1 MKSTQNIYPENPD
14 IKTPLTDIDL
24 DYFRNL
30 LEKNRKDARVELD
43 ALQENL
49 DNIMESDDEEYSA
62 LTHHEADVGSDV
74 EEEETNFKLI
84 ERTRKY
90 IEQINDALERI
101 ENKTYG
107 VCMAT
112 GKQISKGRL
121 EAVPHTRY
129 SIQAKKK
136 GLVRDD

>member
-1 MKSTQNIYPENPD
+1 MKSTENIYPENPD

-49 DNIMESDDEEYSA
+49 DNIMASDDEEYSA

>member
-129 SIQAKKK
+129 SIGAKKK

>member
-1 MKSTQNIYPENPD
+1 MKSTQNIYLENPD
-14 IKTPLTDIDL
+14 IKTPLTDIEL
-24 DYFRNL
+24 DYFRKL
-30 LEKNRKDARVELD
+30 LEKKRKDARAELD

-49 DNIMESDDEEYSA
+49 ENIMESDDEEYSA

-101 ENKTYG
+101 ENKTFG

-129 SIQAKKK
+129 SIEAKKN

>member
-1 MKSTQNIYPENPD
+1 MKSTQNIYLENPD
-14 IKTPLTDIDL
+14 IKTPLTDIEL
-24 DYFRNL
+24 DYFRKL
-30 LEKNRKDARVELD
+30 LEKKRKDARAEPD

-49 DNIMESDDEEYSA
+49 ENIMESDDEEYSA

-101 ENKTYG
+101 ENKTFG

-112 GKQISKGRL
+112 GKQISNGRL

-129 SIQAKKK
+129 SIEAKKN

>member
-107 VCMAT
+107 VSMAT